1 MPQTYCLTIRYDTFL
16 FFGSIRDTNMIWLIK
31 FKAAMGASSSVNMDG
46 SDAIYATGV
55 VFADTEKNA
64 KTLLQEYLHSD
75 HITLNINEIN
85 AEQFDPENIEGAANE
100 IADIRQCVLGISE
113 KKSVAL
119 ANAISSEA
127 YDYLES
133 IKGDK

>member
-1 MPQTYCLTIRYDTFL
+1 
-16 FFGSIRDTNMIWLIK
+16 MIWLIK
-31 FKAAMGASSSVNMDG
+31 FKAAMGVSSSVNMDG

-55 VFADTEKNA
+55 VLADTEKSA

-75 HITLNINEIN
+75 HISLNINEIN
-85 AEQFDPENIEGAANE
+85 AEQFDPENIEGSADE
-100 IADIRQCVLGISE
+100 IADIRQCVLGINE
-113 KKSVAL
+113 KKPVAL

-127 YDYLES
+127 YES

>member
-1 MPQTYCLTIRYDTFL
+1 MSQTYYLTIRYDTSS
-16 FFGSIRDTNMIWLIK
+16 FGSTRDVNMIWLIK
-31 FKAAMGASSSVNMDG
+31 FKAAMGVSSSVNMDG

-55 VFADTEKNA
+55 VLADTEKSA

-85 AEQFDPENIEGAANE
+85 AEQFDSENIEGSVDE
-100 IADIRQCVLGISE
+100 IADIRQCALGISE
-113 KKSVAL
+113 NKPVAL

-127 YDYLES
+127 HDYLES